1 MVLEGALVNLDV
13 TSPGATLA
21 LALLFLKT
29 GDAAVA
35 AAFAVPDTRFALD
48 FVRPDLVQLRV
59 LARALVLWDDVQPS
73 DGWVQAQLPP
83 LIQARGPSAAPPW
96 YPNGHVRAGRLPNN
110 RAGVAPLF
118 QATGG
123 SGRACSPV
131 ARGCAISPTRSRAE
145 RARLT

>member
-1 MVLEGALVNLDV
+1 VVLEGALVNLDV

-21 LALLFLKT
+21 LALMFLKT

-73 DGWVQAQLPP
+73 DAWVQAQLPP
-83 LIQARGPSAAPPW
+83 LIQARRPGAAPPW
-96 YPNGHVRAGRLPNN
+96 CGMFAPCASRPCAQELPQM
-110 RAGVAPLF
+110 G

-123 SGRACSPV
+123 LGRACSPA
-131 ARGCAISPTRSRAE
+131 ARSCAGQPDEA
-145 RARLT
+145 AR